1 MGNALTLYRRHS
13 HIRVGGQ
20 TEWVCRHRDSRVFS
34 ARPNP
39 VTLNGSTFTMLVH
52 EPAPRSKRDLAKD
65 CDCPIV
71 CDGWLANERERIR
84 RRSLGTNDW
93 TQAKNLAAQWLKWG
107 QLVAP
112 IKAAVAVSEPI
123 SIEYAIERFFKSKGP
138 EGENL
143 DPATLRKYKVLLND
157 RLLTWCAAHGIHAMK
172 QMESKVACEDFVL
185 SWRDL
190 NPGRNRRNARRTE
203 KLLAR
208 STKVAEL
215 GRLGYFLDY
224 CVNSGW
230 LVQNSAKKVKVESRG
245 RGEPKYGLNPGEYE
259 RVLNEAN
266 SWTDSWGNPG
276 GRKAKE
282 IQVMVQLL
290 RWSGLR
296 ISDAAM
302 LEENQVR
309 KDGNR
314 YTVVIERMEKTGN
327 TVRVPIPQFVGD
339 ALQAL
344 PRKGMRNGKRY
355 WFWTC
360 AGEPDTCVN
369 AWRND
374 IAKLIHSAQR
384 PDERGRYHDPFEH
397 RASTHTLRHTFACL
411 ALAAG
416 ATLQQVK
423 EWLGHTSVRTT
434 EKHYGHANRHAQ
446 TVLDAAYD
454 AMVAETMRQYTNSAR
469 SKIVGIKKRA

>member
-1 MGNALTLYRRHS
+1 
-13 HIRVGGQ
+13 
-20 TEWVCRHRDSRVFS
+20 
-34 ARPNP
+34 
-39 VTLNGSTFTMLVH
+39 
-52 EPAPRSKRDLAKD
+52 
-65 CDCPIV
+65 
-71 CDGWLANERERIR
+71 
-84 RRSLGTNDW
+84 
-93 TQAKNLAAQWLKWG
+93 
-107 QLVAP
+107 
-112 IKAAVAVSEPI
+112 
-123 SIEYAIERFFKSKGP
+123 
-138 EGENL
+138 
-143 DPATLRKYKVLLND
+143 
-157 RLLTWCAAHGIHAMK
+157 MK
-172 QMESKVACEDFVL
+172 QMESKVTCEDFVL

-208 STKVAEL
+208 SIKVAEL

-230 LVQNSAKKVKVESRG
+230 LVQNSAEKVKVESRG

-302 LEENQVR
+302 LEESQVR

-411 ALAAG
+411 ALG
-416 ATLQQVK
+416 CWCHTAT
-423 EWLGHTSVRTT
+423 S
-434 EKHYGHANRHAQ
+434 
-446 TVLDAAYD
+446 
-454 AMVAETMRQYTNSAR
+454 
-469 SKIVGIKKRA
+469 